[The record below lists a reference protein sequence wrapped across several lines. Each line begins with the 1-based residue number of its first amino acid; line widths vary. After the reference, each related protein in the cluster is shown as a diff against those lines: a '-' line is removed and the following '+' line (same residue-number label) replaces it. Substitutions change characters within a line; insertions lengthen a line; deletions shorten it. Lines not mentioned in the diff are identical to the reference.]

1 MTSYRSSALLAL
13 IVLAGALVA
22 LAWLAVGKDEP
33 LSTEHTAD
41 SNVAAPVA
49 PPEPSPLTLE
59 GELVQVTTP
68 AEVRSFVAFARTA
81 GHGEVVHLRLLALES
96 DNALVVGNSI
106 RELGR
111 LGAVL
116 RDGELLAMLTD
127 ERPRVRQELVRALG
141 ESKDPRAVPHLAEF
155 IEGEDPTL
163 RTLAIQSLGKIGGH
177 EARVLLEN
185 ARSDPRSQGS
195 QLVFLEQALAAYER

>member
-1 MTSYRSSALLAL
+1 
-13 IVLAGALVA
+13 
-22 LAWLAVGKDEP
+22 
-33 LSTEHTAD
+33 
-41 SNVAAPVA
+41 
-49 PPEPSPLTLE
+49 
-59 GELVQVTTP
+59 
-68 AEVRSFVAFARTA
+68 
-81 GHGEVVHLRLLALES
+81 
-96 DNALVVGNSI
+96 VVGNSI
-106 RELGR
+106 RALGR

-116 RDGELLAMLTD
+116 RDDELLAMLTD

-163 RTLAIQSLGKIGGH
+163 RTLAIQSLGKIGGD